1 VKNNNIVQNKIINMN
16 NNKICMNN
24 KVRNNFDVKMTDSYK
39 KTNHLKYAACKG
51 FQVHME
57 RIKLNIA
64 ILLGAIRKPL
74 WTFSH

>member
-39 KTNHLKYAACKG
+39 KTNHLNMRRAKVSK
-51 FQVHME
+51 FTWRE
-57 RIKLNIA
+57 SN
-64 ILLGAIRKPL
+64 
-74 WTFSH
+74 